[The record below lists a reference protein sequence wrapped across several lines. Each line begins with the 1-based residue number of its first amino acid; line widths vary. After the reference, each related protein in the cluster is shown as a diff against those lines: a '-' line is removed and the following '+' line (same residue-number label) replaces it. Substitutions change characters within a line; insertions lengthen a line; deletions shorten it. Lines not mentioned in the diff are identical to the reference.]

1 MAKRGRPRG
10 LHLNTVAFLEAL
22 DRECVS
28 KAEIAEVGGI
38 KATHLSDA
46 LYRQKG
52 VSRAAVKAM
61 AGRLRVKPETIAPEL
76 TQQFIAILP
85 DDDRDDVLAQGALV

>member
-1 MAKRGRPRG
+1 MAKQGRPRG

-28 KAEIAEVGGI
+28 KTEIAEVGGI
-38 KATHLSDA
+38 TKTHLSDA

-52 VSRAAVKAM
+52 ISRPAVKAM
-61 AGRLRVKPETIAPEL
+61 AGRLQCKPETIAPEL
-76 TQQFIAILP
+76 TQQFIALLP
-85 DDDRDDVLAQGALV
+85 DDDRDEILTQRVPA

>member
-10 LHLNTVAFLEAL
+10 LHLNVVAFVEAL

-28 KAEIAEVGGI
+28 KGEIAEIGGI
-38 KATHLSDA
+38 TTGHLADA

-52 VSRAAVKAM
+52 VSRPAVKAM
-61 AGRLRVKPETIAPEL
+61 AGRLRTKPETIAPEL
-76 TQQFIAILP
+76 TQQFVAVLP
-85 DDDRDDVLAQGALV
+85 DDEAIPA